1 MKQKIAMMI
10 VGSVFVLSFA
20 LAVLNSKH
28 PVKRKALHKPSADS
42 LLPVLHLVLHP
53 APILPRKLPIPCRRQ
68 LRSPFPKVLHGT

>member
-10 VGSVFVLSFA
+10 VGSVFVLWPA
-20 LAVLNSKH
+20 AVLNSKH